1 MVSLGLEVRQV
12 NRTGREDKGAEEGD
26 VERKEREAGGRRRSE
41 EDPDEGPGVGRGFQ
55 AGTYWGQGTQS
66 GCLKSHLKIVK

>member
-41 EDPDEGPGVGRGFQ
+41 EDPDEGPGVGGRG
-55 AGTYWGQGTQS
+55 S
-66 GCLKSHLKIVK
+66 GGGSKRGPTGVRGPSLGA